1 LAGEKQSADADSG
14 NYVGKFSLLNRS
26 DSGDDDDD
34 DEDDDDDYDDD
45 DKVGLIVVL
54 LWSDTRLSVVSD
66 VQSQTLFLYFHLW
79 KYKSSCHQLQIL
91 VN

>member
-1 LAGEKQSADADSG
+1 MAGEKQSADADSG

-26 DSGDDDDD
+26 DSGDDDED

-66 VQSQTLFLYFHLW
+66 VQSQTLCFYIFIYGNT
-79 KYKSSCHQLQIL
+79 KAAVISCKS
-91 VN
+91 